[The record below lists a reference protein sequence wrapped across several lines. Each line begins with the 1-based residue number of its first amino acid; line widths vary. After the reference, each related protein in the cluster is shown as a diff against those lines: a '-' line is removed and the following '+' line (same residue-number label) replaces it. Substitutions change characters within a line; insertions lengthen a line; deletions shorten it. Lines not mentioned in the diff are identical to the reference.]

1 MSMIRTWTMACIGLP
16 ILICTLS
23 ASAYDAE
30 THALIAYQGYQAS
43 TLSSRAAGSVV
54 SRLGLDR
61 LDPPTPFNTY
71 WLGNGSTPGPL
82 SYYDNEGPTFDPNMH
97 RRQPQEYERCQF
109 QHLADYLLPPN
120 FTSNWL
126 TGDPMLAS
134 DKKTVTYF
142 PIENWLMRRQLPQ

>member
-1 MSMIRTWTMACIGLP
+1 MKAIV
-16 ILICTLS
+16 LS
-23 ASAYDAE
+23 VSYGVCCVLNTGSARAYDAE